1 MLKKNATISIRINS
15 KLLEILRLEQ
25 ISPQALFDKILKEF
39 LIKNFKKEFLKIVSE
54 EEKI

>member
-25 ISPQALFDKILKEF
+25 ISPQAIFDAALKKF
-39 LIKNFKKEFLKIVSE
+39 LLENFKKEFLKIVTE
-54 EEKI
+54 EEKV